1 MKTSCKMISYFVQ
14 DLLDMSQIK
23 AGKLTKNVQIT
34 NINEALGEILST
46 QEIQAKSKNIAVEL
60 KKLTNARNNDV
71 KVEVDAQRIQ

>member
-1 MKTSCKMISYFVQ
+1 MISYFVQ

-23 AGKLTKNVQIT
+23 AGTLTKNVQIT

-46 QEIQAKSKNIAVEL
+46 QEIQAKSKNISVEL
-60 KKLTNARNNDV
+60 KKLTNARNHDI